1 LSAFAPISDPRLVVA
16 VMIDEPT
23 AGGTTA
29 ATSPAPVFSQVI
41 AGGALRT
48 LGIPPD
54 APIQVADAAAPERAS
69 CEHAAPN
76 SLIVWKRSAS
86 CRPASPTTAAR
97 SGRAIS
103 SSPIRATWP
112 MAGRYIADALAR
124 GAVAVLLA
132 TGRRF
137 RFCQNIGLTVANL
150 PVEALRPLAGPL
162 AHMVYAATRA
172 ENLSLIAIT
181 GTNGKT
187 TISQCLAR
195 AYPKPCAIIGTLGA
209 GFPDALVETGFTTP
223 EATTLMR
230 YLAEFRAKHAAACAL
245 EASSIGIEEGRM
257 NGARVD
263 VAVFTNFTR
272 DHLDYHGSMEAYADA
287 KEKLFHWPRLR
298 TAIINLDDEFGLKL
312 MRDTSAMRV
321 LGYAIGEGRRD
332 FPALVRAEKSGS
344 IRRPASRSPLVL
356 PNGRVHRRN
365 GAGRPLQHLQ
375 PAGRRRRAAR
385 CRPAGRRGRAARLA
399 DLTPPPGRMERVGG
413 NGEPLVVVDYAHTP
427 DALENALTALR
438 ADVATTRGGSALC
451 VVFGC
456 GGDRDK
462 GKRPQMGRI
471 AERLADRVLI
481 TSDNPRSEVPQ
492 AIVDEILAGMI
503 HAEVE
508 IDRAAAIRRA
518 SPKPASNDVIL
529 LAGKGHEPYQDMGG
543 VRLPFS
549 DVEQAQAALALRRNQ
564 PGGSMHELAALANRP
579 GRRVA
584 A

>member
-1 LSAFAPISDPRLVVA
+1 VSAPRELLDRLEAMGVV
-16 VMIDEPT
+16 PT
-23 AGGTTA
+23 G
-29 ATSPAPVFSQVI
+29 
-41 AGGALRT
+41 
-48 LGIPPD
+48 
-54 APIQVADAAAPERAS
+54 VADDSRQ
-69 CEHAAPN
+69 
-76 SLIVWKRSAS
+76 V
-86 CRPASPTTAAR
+86 RPGDLFLAYPGDLAD
-97 SGRAIS
+97 GR
-103 SSPIRATWP
+103 
-112 MAGRYIADALAR
+112 RYIADALAR
-124 GAVAVLLA
+124 GAVAVFWQP
-132 TGRRF
+132 GGDF
-137 RFCQNIGLTVANL
+137 DFGQNFGPTVAL
-150 PVEALRPLAGPL
+150 PVHALRPLAGPL
-162 AHMVYAATRA
+162 AHMVYGHPS

-312 MRDTSAMRV
+312 MRETSAMRV
-321 LGYAIGEGRRD
+321 LGYAIGEARRD
-332 FPALVRAEKSGS
+332 FPALVRAENLVDTPSGQS
-344 IRRPASRSPLVL
+344 FSLVL
-356 PNGRVHRRN
+356 PNGRVTVETGLVGRYNISNLLAVAAVLHDAGLPAAEVARRV
-365 GAGRPLQHLQ
+365 AE
-375 PAGRRRRAAR
+375 
-385 CRPAGRRGRAARLA
+385 
-399 DLTPPPGRMERVGG
+399 LTPPPGRMERVGG
-413 NGEPLVVVDYAHTP
+413 NGEPLVVIDYAHTP
-427 DALENALTALR
+427 DALENALQALR
-438 ADVATTRGGSALC
+438 DVATPRGGRLC

-462 GKRPQMGRI
+462 GKRPQMGQI
-471 AERLADRVLI
+471 AERLADRVLV
-481 TSDNPRSEVPQ
+481 TSDNPRSESPQ
-492 AIVDEILAGMI
+492 AIIDEILAGMT

-508 IDRAAAIRRA
+508 ADRATAIRRA
-518 SPKPASNDVIL
+518 VVEAGENDVIL
-529 LAGKGHEPYQDMGG
+529 LAGKGHEPYQDLGS

-564 PGGSMHELAALANRP
+564 QEEAA
-579 GRRVA
+579 
-584 A
+584 